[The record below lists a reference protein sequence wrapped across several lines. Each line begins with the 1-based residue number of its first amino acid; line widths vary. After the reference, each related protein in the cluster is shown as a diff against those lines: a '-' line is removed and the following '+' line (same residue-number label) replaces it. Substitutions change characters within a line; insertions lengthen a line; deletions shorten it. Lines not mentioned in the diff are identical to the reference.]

1 MGLYIYECVIFFFV
15 IEVFKFLNGMLK
27 VLWIDKN
34 KIEIFGIEWFYL
46 FCKLSYVRL
55 GNNFFYCNCELKWLF
70 DFYNN
75 D

>member
-15 IEVFKFLNGMLK
+15 IEVFKFLNGILK

-46 FCKLSYVRL
+46 F
-55 GNNFFYCNCELKWLF
+55 
-70 DFYNN
+70 
-75 D
+75 